1 MRSEQPNEPADTRT
15 QSPIRRP
22 SAPPRSPVP
31 GEAVPPAARR
41 RLERP
46 PSDRYAIREPETAPT
61 GSFARAIV
69 AAAVASLAG
78 AGIVVILASPLALS
92 EPLVLVALATGLA
105 AGRAARWGGGG
116 VVSGRVRRTIATSIV
131 IAAIA
136 AAQVVVWQLAI
147 AEGGVLP
154 LGDYLLAVFGPVAP
168 LELVAAGLAAWAS
181 A

>member
-1 MRSEQPNEPADTRT
+1 MQSNEPAEAPVDSRVD
-15 QSPIRRP
+15 SPTPGRRP
-22 SAPPRSPVP
+22 NPVP

-46 PSDRYAIREPETAPT
+46 PSDRYAIREPETTPT
-61 GSFARAIV
+61 GSTIRAV
-69 AAAVASLAG
+69 VGATVASLVG
-78 AGIVVILASPLALS
+78 AAIVVILASPLALS

-105 AGRAARWGGGG
+105 AGHAARWGA
-116 VVSGRVRRTIATSIV
+116 GRVASSRRRRAIAALVV

-136 AAQVVVWQLAI
+136 GAQIVVWQLAI

-154 LGDYLLAVFGPVAP
+154 LADYLLTVFGPVAP
-168 LELVAAGLAAWAS
+168 LELVAAGAAAWAT